1 MGYEQVKSYLFS
13 HPNSNPCFSTPKS
26 QTPTYCE
33 RIKGPCKAHILI
45 IFTYSY
51 LSDARQRKTLKRWL
65 GGVGGVGW
73 WVGRHCSMARGG
85 FHDLLLM
92 SRLLRSPSEACAL
105 SHLGVVIHYGITK
118 ECHFRMSYEDP
129 HSCIDL
135 STP

>member
-1 MGYEQVKSYLFS
+1 MRASA
-13 HPNSNPCFSTPKS
+13 N
-26 QTPTYCE
+26 
-33 RIKGPCKAHILI
+33 
-45 IFTYSY
+45 
-51 LSDARQRKTLKRWL
+51 LKRWL

-118 ECHFRMSYEDP
+118 ECHFRMKIPILASTFP
-129 HSCIDL
+129 HRRHHLPASCA
-135 STP
+135 